1 MVAASDKLQVDRA
14 KNFCSNDV
22 PSSIGSTSQ
31 FQLDES
37 ATHRDDRIVDLT
49 SGETIEDPKLTHS
62 FFFFSPCLKEERK
75 TRTRKELSKKF
86 QKKVGMLQ

>member
-1 MVAASDKLQVDRA
+1 MTSSDFVLETVPRYIDGDA
-14 KNFCSNDV
+14 VLAVNVHDNDYV

-37 ATHRDDRIVDLT
+37 AKHRADRIVYLI

-62 FFFFSPCLKEERK
+62 SFFLRVSRKNGRQERGK
-75 TRTRKELSKKF
+75 N
-86 QKKVGMLQ
+86 

>member
-1 MVAASDKLQVDRA
+1 MTSSDFVLETAPRYIDGDAVFAVNVHD
-14 KNFCSNDV
+14 NDYV

-62 FFFFSPCLKEERK
+62 SFFFSVSQGRTEDKNAERI
-75 TRTRKELSKKF
+75 E
-86 QKKVGMLQ
+86 